1 MAVLW
6 ENCARGEN
14 CAHGARVLRMLGD
27 TPCPVVPDTVDG
39 LPVVEIGPYCFADRA
54 VTGGALWP
62 ADSADTHEVT
72 GNFVQEVTLP
82 DTVRVIDSA
91 AFYNCRKLRWAKRPT
106 ALAVTCLPT
115 AAVWKCWSC
124 TPVPARQ
131 RGCAGCWWPSAR
143 T

>member
-6 ENCARGEN
+6 ENCARVEN
-14 CAHGARVLRMLGD
+14 CARGARVLRVLGD

-72 GNFVQEVTLP
+72 GNFEIGRASCRE
-82 DTVRVIDSA
+82 RV
-91 AFYNCRKLRWAKRPT
+91 
-106 ALAVTCLPT
+106 
-115 AAVWKCWSC
+115 
-124 TPVPARQ
+124 
-131 RGCAGCWWPSAR
+131 
-143 T
+143 